1 MSARKPKDVD
11 EEPWTRRSTR
21 QRASDGPARG
31 GRMAAARDGVGTHG
45 DAGSGGGVRADA
57 FASAMPTGWGAPAM
71 TPTSM
76 AKNPRGSEAK
86 R

>member
-1 MSARKPKDVD
+1 MD
-11 EEPWTRRSTR
+11 EEDGVAGLRRA
-21 QRASDGPARG
+21 RAPSEDGRF
-31 GRMAAARDGVGTHG
+31 AARDGVGTHG
-45 DAGSGGGVRADA
+45 DAGSGGGVRADG
-57 FASAMPTGWGAPAM
+57 FGASAMPTGWGAPAM